1 MGMGYG
7 ANMAV
12 VITTEEILKLEL
24 PSFLK
29 LYALLEQHEVE
40 LDELASCIA
49 YNDTLDN
56 ISESEGEE
64 IFLTYE
70 AFQQDFKELTGIGIE
85 LSYHSSN
92 NEGDYY
98 DDVDGG
104 YFALDWSDVYVMS
117 DKAKDLKEKVQFEC
131 QYYVTYG

>member
-104 YFALDWSDVYVMS
+104 YFALDWSDVYVKS